1 MKNCFRATRLFL
13 PRGGFEKWAVPAAD
27 SHASDRT
34 FWERVAKN
42 IGNAPSCLNLILP
55 DVYDGEEAD
64 AADAIAAKLYDTL
77 AEEKL
82 DRIGRSFLFVER
94 TLKDGRVRTGIVA
107 ALDLEQFSFAHR
119 EVTPVRATE
128 APSPR
133 AETLKAFRA
142 KTLLEF
148 PHILLFYR
156 DKKMK
161 LARML
166 SGYDLETLYDFPLME
181 EGGRICGSFI
191 GEDYAYDV
199 AEEMTTRGEPCFAV
213 ADGHDEIAAAKM
225 YWEELKPTLKGAE
238 VRNHPARFALVECIN
253 IYDPAVEI
261 RPVHRLV
268 TDTDEEAFADYFA
281 RNIKCKRQGHL
292 LYCMLPAGA
301 DAVRR
306 ADGVISAYL
315 RANGGKVE
323 YFEDTDAL
331 SRRGEGIG
339 VIFRPI
345 EKDDLFYD
353 IKGGELM
360 PRHTFTIGEE
370 NKRYSLEGREISYD

>member
-1 MKNCFRATRLFL
+1 MKNCFRAPRLFL

-27 SHASDRT
+27 SHAGDRN
-34 FWERVAKN
+34 FWERVARN
-42 IGNAPSCLNLILP
+42 VGNAPSCLRFILP

-64 AADAIAAKLYDTL
+64 AADAVAAGIYDAL

-82 DRIGRSFLFVER
+82 DRVGRSFLFIER
-94 TLKDGRVRTGIVA
+94 TLRDGRVRTGILA
-107 ALDLEQFSFAHR
+107 ALDLEQFSFARR

-128 APSPR
+128 GPSPR
-133 AETLKAFRA
+133 AEVLKAVRA
-142 KTLLEF
+142 KALLEF
-148 PHILLFYR
+148 PHTLLFYR
-156 DKKMK
+156 DKKNR
-161 LARML
+161 LAKDL
-166 SGYDLETLYDFPLME
+166 AACDLETLYDFPLME

-191 GEDYAYDV
+191 EERYAYDV
-199 AEEMTTRGEPCFAV
+199 AEDMMSRGEPCFAV
-213 ADGHDEIAAAKM
+213 ADGHDEIIAAKM

-238 VRNHPARFALVECIN
+238 IRNHPARFALVECIN
-253 IYDPAVEI
+253 IYDSAVEI

-268 TDTDEEAFADYFA
+268 TDTDGAAFADYFA
-281 RNIKCKRQGHL
+281 KNIKCKRQGNF

-306 ADGVISAYL
+306 ADAVIAAYL
-315 RANGGKVE
+315 RANGGRVE
-323 YFEDTDAL
+323 YFEDADAL
-331 SRRGEGIG
+331 ARSEGIG

-345 EKDDLFYD
+345 EKDDIFYD